1 MVMLNEFFVNF
12 SANLAADILIGIA
25 VYLAITQPGEKKAAQ
40 KRLEQALG
48 LLKAELEI
56 NAARAN
62 AYIEKISVYK
72 DDVNLDTLFPFRFTR
87 GAWNALKESGFLPQL
102 NDARLVYHLLQAN
115 ELTVVANRSLSKYR
129 NALPDDNE
137 NIVAITEKARRDCQ
151 HLLLALKPLISI
163 LAKMDLPLFSREEIY
178 EAD

>member
-1 MVMLNEFFVNF
+1 MNEFLINF
-12 SANLAADILIGIA
+12 FANLAADALIGIA
-25 VYLAITQPGEKKAAQ
+25 VYIAITQPSERRAAQ
-40 KRLEQALG
+40 ERLRQALG

-62 AYIEKISVYK
+62 TYIEKISTSK
-72 DDVNLDTLFPFRFTR
+72 DASLEELFPLRFTR

-102 NDARLVYHLLQAN
+102 NDARLVYYLLQAN

-129 NALPDDNE
+129 DAAPDD
-137 NIVAITEKARRDCQ
+137 EKIGAFAERARQDCQ
-151 HLLLALKPLISI
+151 HLLEALTPLISI
-163 LAKMDLPLFSREEIY
+163 LTKMDLPFFSREEIY